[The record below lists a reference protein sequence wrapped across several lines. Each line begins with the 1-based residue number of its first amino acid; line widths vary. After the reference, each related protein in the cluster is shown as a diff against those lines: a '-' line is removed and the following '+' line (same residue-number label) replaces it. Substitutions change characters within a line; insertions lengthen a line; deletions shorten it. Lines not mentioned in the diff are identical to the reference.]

1 MNAMPI
7 THAVCPEC
15 GAGLK
20 CSDPAGFE
28 VGEKIDCPKCQ
39 TRFAVRAPARP
50 REEEEDRPPKKK
62 AVKAAE
68 VDDEDDDRPRKRKRP
83 RDVDEEEEEDRP
95 RKKKKRRRDD
105 DERSGYQKYRTSPV
119 RFIILGVLV
128 LVMLVLAFFLYQ
140 KWQRE
145 KETGALP
152 LAASPSR
159 SLS

>member
-1 MNAMPI
+1 MPI
-7 THAVCPEC
+7 SRAVCPEC

-50 REEEEDRPPKKK
+50 REEEEDRPRKK
-62 AVKAAE
+62 VMKAAA
-68 VDDEDDDRPRKRKRP
+68 VDDDEDDDRPRKRKRP
-83 RDVDEEEEEDRP
+83 RDEDEEDDRP
-95 RKKKKRRRDD
+95 RKKKRRRDD
-105 DERSGYQKYRTSPV
+105 DEQSGYQKYRTSPV
-119 RFIILGVLV
+119 RFIVLGVLV
-128 LVMLVLAFFLYQ
+128 VVMLVLAFFLYQ

-152 LAASPSR
+152 LAASLSR